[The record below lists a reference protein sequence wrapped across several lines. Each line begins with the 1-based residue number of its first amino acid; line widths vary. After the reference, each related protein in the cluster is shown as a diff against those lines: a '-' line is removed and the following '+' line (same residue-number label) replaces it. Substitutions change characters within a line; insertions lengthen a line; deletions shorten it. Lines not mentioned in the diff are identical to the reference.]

1 MLYELVLN
9 SFSSLLNNKIG
20 SIRTSDNDPY
30 KITLCSNYVVFLL
43 FFQNKAVEYIVKWCL
58 YLLSMNTIAI
68 IHCSVSDTRHQWE
81 PVNAVY
87 TYYPLQGRTSRPS
100 QFVLGYIVIKADD
113 EASDLTSWENIAKI
127 KCMHN

>member
-43 FFQNKAVEYIVKWCL
+43 FFQNKAVEYIVKWSISIVYEYYCYYTLLCL
-58 YLLSMNTIAI
+58 ILDINESLLMLYTPTILSREELPDHHI
-68 IHCSVSDTRHQWE
+68 LFSDMLLLRRMM
-81 PVNAVY
+81 
-87 TYYPLQGRTSRPS
+87 GK
-100 QFVLGYIVIKADD
+100 VI
-113 EASDLTSWENIAKI
+113 
-127 KCMHN
+127 